1 MKKLSLKKS
10 FLLFIMYSM
19 VGWILEVLL
28 ALVCLRKFVN
38 RGFLIGPYLPI
49 YGIGCIFLV
58 LFLERYKDKPLLLI
72 ICSMLIC
79 SLLEYITSVLLEL
92 AFNTRWW
99 DYSNNLINLN
109 GRICLET
116 TIIFGIMGAII
127 IYVVNPFFVR
137 ILENLPVATVNILF
151 YVLAIIF
158 ITDCAISF
166 TSATMLR
173 DTYSGTLKDTT
184 EQTSKKVIRF
194 IRDIFGNIKAALV

>member
-1 MKKLSLKKS
+1 
-10 FLLFIMYSM
+10 MYSI

-28 ALVCLRKFVN
+28 AFICHGKFVN

-49 YGIGCIFLV
+49 YGIGCIFLI
-58 LFLERYKDKPLLLI
+58 LFLEKYKDKPLLLI
-72 ICSMLIC
+72 FCSMLIC
-79 SLLEYITSVLLEL
+79 SLLEYITSVLLEI

-116 TIIFGIMGAII
+116 TITFGIMGAII

-137 ILENLPVATVNILF
+137 ILEKLSVVTVNSLF

-158 ITDCAISF
+158 IADCGISF

-173 DTYSGTLKDTT
+173 NTYSGVLKDTT

-194 IRDIFGNIKAALV
+194 IRDIFINIKEALI